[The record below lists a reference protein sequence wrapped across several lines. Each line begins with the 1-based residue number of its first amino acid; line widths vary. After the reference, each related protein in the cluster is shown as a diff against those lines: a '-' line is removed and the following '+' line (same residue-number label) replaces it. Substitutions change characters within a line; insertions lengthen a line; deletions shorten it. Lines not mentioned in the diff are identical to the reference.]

1 MKIRTFILINLICLG
16 GVSAQESFQGVAT
29 YQMTPP
35 GNSPVVTYTK
45 YYRGNDYMT
54 DSPQQKVKE
63 LYLSD
68 QNARYW
74 INNTMGKP
82 IFNKASID
90 LEKEKALGFE
100 VVPGIEIVNGHR
112 CIRVSQER
120 AIENKA
126 MKMRIQSTQWLDTS
140 YHIPFNYGC
149 YKEVPYGLI
158 VREENTSDMNGITFN
173 TITDLVSVVEGK
185 VDDALFFVPDEEEGF
200 MHANV
205 DANGNITLEG
215 DTTGLFTKKLY
226 PPMHSEILEAVD
238 SAGFRAA
245 VAKGKVVCMM
255 TARWC
260 GPCRELHPRLEAAA
274 KKVGKGYRF
283 IKFDIDQ
290 SRALA
295 TELNVHGIPVV
306 ILFEDGK
313 EQRRLV
319 SAIHSEEDLQRFI
332 RP

>member
-16 GVSAQESFQGVAT
+16 GVSAQELFHGVAT
-29 YQMTPP
+29 YRMTTP
-35 GNSPVVTYTK
+35 GNTTGLIHTT

-54 DSPQQKVKE
+54 DRPQQKTKGI
-63 LYLSD
+63 YLSD
-68 QNARYW
+68 QMTHYTVNL
-74 INNTMGKP
+74 TMGKP
-82 IFNKASID
+82 AITKGSIN
-90 LEKEKALGFE
+90 LEKEKDLGFE
-100 VVPGIEIVNGHR
+100 VAQGIEMVNGHR

-120 AIENKA
+120 AAGNKV
-126 MKMRIQSTQWLDTS
+126 MKMRVQSTQWLDTS

-149 YKEVPYGLI
+149 CKEVPYGLI
-158 VREENTSDMNGITFN
+158 VREENTSDMNGMTTKTVIE
-173 TITDLVSVVEGK
+173 LVSVVEGK
-185 VDDALFFVPDEEEGF
+185 VDDALFIVPDKEG
-200 MHANV
+200 ALLATL

-215 DTTGLFTKKLY
+215 DTAGLIT
-226 PPMHSEILEAVD
+226 PEHSEILEAVD

-260 GPCRELHPRLEAAA
+260 GPCRELHPRLEATA

-295 TELNVHGIPVV
+295 TELNVQSIPVV